1 VFDEKLEEIA
11 EDVNAEDGEVFRLVK
26 VEVGTVHV
34 GVGDAEK
41 FGEDETGLI
50 ERAHPGVEMVG
61 GEGDSEMVFV
71 LPIRREGGEVAG
83 NGFAGGGEEVVE
95 FGGNQALPVVVGFG
109 VGNGGVGKEAVA
121 DTGRIALGEY
131 VRETLK
137 TVEENRVE
145 TAEAEALG
153 AVGLDA
159 KVLHSDLSRW
169 ARSW

>member
-1 VFDEKLEEIA
+1 LFNEKLKKVA

-50 ERAHPGVEMVG
+50 
-61 GEGDSEMVFV
+61 
-71 LPIRREGGEVAG
+71 AG
-83 NGFAGGGEEVVE
+83 NGFAGGGKEVME
-95 FGGNQALPVVVGFG
+95 FGGNEVLPVVVGFG
-109 VGNGGVGKEAVA
+109 VGNGGVGKEPVA
-121 DTGRIALGEY
+121 DTGRIALGED